1 MSFHVL
7 YLCTVSTF
15 LFLLQ
20 ARNDSHPK
28 ALSVI
33 ILRNALDFES
43 SCPSSKFCLKRKSQL
58 TTSMQIK
65 DNTSDSSLK
74 IFLVLMASHQ
84 GFSTKDLLIRR
95 IMPFRY
101 PGFTLKIK
109 PCFYK
114 SIPKFAAFKIR
125 WSKERIYVKPWRC

>member
-1 MSFHVL
+1 M
-7 YLCTVSTF
+7 STF

-43 SCPSSKFCLKRKSQL
+43 SCPSSKFRLKRKSQL

-84 GFSTKDLLIRR
+84 GFSTKDLLIR

-109 PCFYK
+109 LCFYK
-114 SIPKFAAFKIR
+114 SIPKFAAFKI
-125 WSKERIYVKPWRC
+125 Y